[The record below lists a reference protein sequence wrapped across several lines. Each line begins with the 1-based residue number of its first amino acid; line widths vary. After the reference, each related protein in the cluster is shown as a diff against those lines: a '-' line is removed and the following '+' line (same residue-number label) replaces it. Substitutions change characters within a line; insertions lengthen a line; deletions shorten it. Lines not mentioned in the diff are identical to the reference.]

1 VLHGSEYV
9 PEDAVRDNLGFSG
22 RYVSV
27 ANGRTDVFVAE
38 GMLGTFVM
46 SLHDTTAPTA
56 TLSAPAPVNGTA
68 WTSFTVSYS
77 DNLKVNLSSIDSADI
92 QITGPNSL
100 SQTATFV
107 GANQLENS
115 STIVATYRINAPGGA
130 WDALDSGT
138 EALDADARA
147 REVGKAIARCR
158 EAGLEGAGIY
168 EVRAGTIG
176 DYGEIGPLAMANSR
190 GLFAYHVGTSAE
202 FLISALEG
210 TASGWAGY
218 ESHRAS
224 GVDGSAL
231 SARAVEKAVRSRDPK
246 AWEPGRYTVVLEPAA
261 VADLI
266 QDMSWISFG
275 ALLVQEGRSFLAGKI
290 GQRVMGENI
299 TLRDDPFHPLHQG
312 SPFDAEGMPTI
323 PTTIIDR
330 GVAKGAVYDRQTAA
344 KEGRESTGHGLPVP
358 NTYGPLA
365 RHLVLEGGKGGVED
379 LVRRV
384 DRGLL
389 VTRVWYTNVVDPKSV
404 TLTGMT
410 RDGLFAIEKG
420 NVTHS
425 VRNFR
430 FNQSVVQMLNQ
441 VEGMSSLECSGGVV
455 CPGLLVRD
463 FHMSSATEF

>member
-1 VLHGSEYV
+1 MERNEAKALLDRTLAAAGGREIEVMLGGGS
-9 PEDAVRDNLGFSG
+9 DTLTRF
-22 RYVSV
+22 
-27 ANGRTDVFVAE
+27 ANNEITQNVAE
-38 GMLGTFVM
+38 RRYLLSVRIVQGKRTGR
-46 SLHDTTAPTA
+46 A
-56 TLSAPAPVNGTA
+56 TGNDLSDAGIARLIERAAAATQLSPEIQELLPLPGPQTYREVDGFDAGTA
-68 WTSFTVSYS
+68 E
-77 DNLKVNLSSIDSADI
+77 L
-92 QITGPNSL
+92 GP
-100 SQTATFV
+100 
-107 GANQLENS
+107 
-115 STIVATYRINAPGGA
+115 
-130 WDALDSGT
+130 
-138 EALDADARA
+138 DARA
-147 REVGKAIARCR
+147 REVGKAVARCR

-246 AWEPGRYTVVLEPAA
+246 GWEPGPYRVVLEPAA

-275 ALLVQEGRSFLAGKI
+275 ALLVQEGRSFLTGKI

-299 TLRDDPFHPLHQG
+299 TLRDDPFHALHRG

-323 PTTIIDR
+323 PTTIIER
-330 GVAKGAVYDRQTAA
+330 GVAKSAVYDRQTAA

-365 RHLVLEGGKGGVED
+365 RHLVLEGGEGSVED
-379 LVRRV
+379 LIRRV

-420 NVTHS
+420 KLTHA

-430 FNQSVVQMLNQ
+430 FNQGIVQMLNQ
-441 VEGMSSLECSGGVV
+441 VEGMATPVCSGGVV

>member
-1 VLHGSEYV
+1 MQKEEAKGILERTIAAAGGLELEVMLGGGSDTLTRFANNEITQNV
-9 PEDAVRDNLGFSG
+9 AER
-22 RYVSV
+22 RYLVSV
-27 ANGRTDVFVAE
+27 RIVEGKRTGR
-38 GMLGTFVM
+38 
-46 SLHDTTAPTA
+46 A
-56 TLSAPAPVNGTA
+56 TGNDLSKAGIARLIERAAAATR
-68 WTSFTVSYS
+68 
-77 DNLKVNLSSIDSADI
+77 LSPEI
-92 QITGPNSL
+92 QGLLPL
-100 SQTATFV
+100 PDPQ
-107 GANQLENS
+107 
-115 STIVATYRINAPGGA
+115 TYREVDGF
-130 WDALDSGT
+130 DAATASLG
-138 EALDADARA
+138 ADARA
-147 REVGKAIARCR
+147 GEIGKAVARCR

-176 DYGEIGPLAMANSR
+176 DYGEIGPLALANSR
-190 GLFAYHVGTSAE
+190 GLSAYHVGTSAE

-218 ESHRAS
+218 ESHRAG
-224 GVDGSAL
+224 GVDGAAL

-246 AWEPGRYTVVLEPAA
+246 AWAPGRYTVVLEPAA

-290 GQRVMGENI
+290 GQKVMGENI
-299 TLRDDPFHPLHQG
+299 TLRDDPFHPLHRG
-312 SPFDAEGMPTI
+312 SPFDSEGMPTI
-323 PTTIIDR
+323 PTTIIER
-330 GVAKGAVYDRQTAA
+330 GVARSAVYDRQTAA

-365 RHLVLEGGKGGVED
+365 RHLVLEGGEGSVEH
-379 LVRRV
+379 LIRRV

-420 NVTHS
+420 RVTHA

-441 VEGMSSLECSGGVV
+441 VEGMSAPVCSGGVV